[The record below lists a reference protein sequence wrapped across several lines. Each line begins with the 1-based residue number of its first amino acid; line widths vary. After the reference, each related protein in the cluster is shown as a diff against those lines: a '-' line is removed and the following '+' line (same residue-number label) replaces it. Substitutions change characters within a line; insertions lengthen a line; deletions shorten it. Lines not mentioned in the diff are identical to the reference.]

1 MKRILLLF
9 LQIALPF
16 LSASGED
23 EHGWV
28 DYARRKIE
36 ETPENPSLEE
46 IRRLAVFVGNE
57 SNEPDFLEVKKLAWE
72 RLQAVPDFAD
82 RFANYL
88 REEREKFKS
97 LKESASHYN
106 RQRNRVI
113 SPMGKLPHPG
123 VVRVL
128 GEYLSDTERP
138 GYDGGTWENRVAHA
152 ATPANAVLAA
162 EALGQLIEKPPVQK
176 PWNSYTEDDAKTWE
190 LWFAQVKAETRT
202 YRFKGDPQDY
212 NLQGPVSKI
221 VEPTDLR
228 PHRDEPE
235 GSPATAPVEKTA
247 TFPIAALAAACGV
260 LGAAL
265 WFLLK
270 KGVRQAA

>member
-1 MKRILLLF
+1 MNRVKNLILPLLLTLLGINCRAETWAEGSLELMKRM
-9 LQIALPF
+9 P
-16 LSASGED
+16 ED
-23 EHGWV
+23 PS
-28 DYARRKIE
+28 IE
-36 ETPENPSLEE
+36 DML
-46 IRRLAVFVGNE
+46 RLARFAGNE
-57 SNEPDFLEVKKLAWE
+57 SEEPDVLEVKKRAWE
-72 RLQAVPDFAD
+72 KLRAIPDFAD

-106 RQRNRVI
+106 RQREWVI
-113 SPMGKLPHPG
+113 SPMGKLPHPN

-138 GYDGGTWENRVAHA
+138 GYDGGTWESRVAHA

-176 PWNSYTEDDAKTWE
+176 PWDSYTEDDAKTWE
-190 LWFAQVKAETRT
+190 LWYAQVKAGTRT

-221 VEPTDLR
+221 ADPSDLR
-228 PHRDEPE
+228 PHRHEAA
-235 GSPATAPVEKTA
+235 GSPATAPAEKTA
-247 TFPIAALAAACGV
+247 TFPIAALVVACGV